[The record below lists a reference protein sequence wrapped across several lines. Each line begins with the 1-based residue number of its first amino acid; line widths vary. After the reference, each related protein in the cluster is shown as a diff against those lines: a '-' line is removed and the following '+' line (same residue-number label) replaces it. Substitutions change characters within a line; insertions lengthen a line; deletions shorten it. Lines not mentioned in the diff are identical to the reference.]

1 MTLFR
6 RRAATALRA
15 EAVEPTRRGFLAGL
29 CACCLGTGLD
39 ISPAAAQAP
48 AVQRHIALA
57 RAAAGEDLRVL
68 LGLLAPAAPEL
79 GFREP
84 DRAGLRAM
92 PAPTPKPAFDNLIF
106 VGNHYVTAWAI
117 PTSDGIILIDAL
129 NNDEEAETQAE
140 AGLRRV
146 GLDPAQV
153 KTVIVTHGH
162 ADHYGG
168 ANWFARRFGSR
179 VVMHETD
186 WTMMETQLEYDRPD
200 LGRPPRRDVV
210 VQDGAVIRQGD
221 TTIEVLLTPGHTW
234 GTISLL
240 LDVRDGSRTHRAML
254 WGGTAFNF
262 GRMPRRM
269 ERIQAYIDS
278 TTRAQQVARQ
288 QGVDVFLS
296 NHTLWDEA
304 VVKLGLK
311 EPGKPNPFVIGQ
323 EATER
328 ALTVMRECALA
339 TQAAW
344 SA

>member
-1 MTLFR
+1 MSLFD
-6 RRAATALRA
+6 RRAPAGFRA

-29 CACCLGTGLD
+29 CACCTALAAPV
-39 ISPAAAQAP
+39 SPAAAQAP

-68 LGLLAPAAPEL
+68 LGLLAPVAPEL

-92 PAPTPKPAFDNLIF
+92 TPPAPKPAFDNLIF

-179 VVMHETD
+179 VAMHETD
-186 WTMMETQLEYDRPD
+186 WTMMETRLEYDRPE
-200 LGRPPRRDVV
+200 LGRPPRRDIVLA
-210 VQDGAVIRQGD
+210 DGEVFRQGD
-221 TTIEVLLTPGHTW
+221 TAIGVLLTPGHTW

-240 LDVRDGSRTHRAML
+240 LDVKDGNRTHRAML

-278 TTRAQQVARQ
+278 TTKAQEVARRE
-288 QGVDVFLS
+288 GVDVFLS

-304 VVKLGLK
+304 VAKLGRK
-311 EPGKPNPFVIGQ
+311 EAGKPNPFVTGPETTQ
-323 EATER
+323 R